1 MSDEREFCN
10 ICHMVIEGP
19 FHSLPQDPNKKLH
32 PYCYYKMQY
41 ETTQKELNRVKQA
54 AVDAITFSDISK
66 PMKEWLI
73 STILRD

>member
-1 MSDEREFCN
+1 MPDEREFCS
-10 ICHMVIEGP
+10 ICHMAIEGP
-19 FHSLPQDPNKKLH
+19 YNFLPEDQTKKVH
-32 PYCYYKMQY
+32 PYCYYKTQY
-41 ETTQKELNRVKQA
+41 ERTQKELNRVKQA